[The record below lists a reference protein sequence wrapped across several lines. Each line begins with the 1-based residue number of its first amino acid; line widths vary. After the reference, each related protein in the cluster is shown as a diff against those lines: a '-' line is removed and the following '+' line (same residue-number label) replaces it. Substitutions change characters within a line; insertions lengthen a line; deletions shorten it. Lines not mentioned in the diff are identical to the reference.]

1 MIFIKVANDDTSF
14 RQRQRWTGVNLVI
27 CWSRAFSLLGLL
39 LPISLILP
47 TNSSPNSSF
56 KCLTT
61 QLLLPLLLLH
71 EKLAL
76 STSVLLRYSY
86 IYHPTVFTSRLK
98 HLAVLAS
105 LSLLLLLLA
114 LPFLTFIDH
123 LPPLLRNCLHLP
135 PSLSSS
141 PPTFLLLFL
150 IIWLATLIADIFAY
164 VRIINF
170 MRLASV
176 RINVLPDTDRERKKV
191 SILFCWPYEIF
202 DIPRKLKVMIIEWI
216 MVRW

>member
-1 MIFIKVANDDTSF
+1 M
-14 RQRQRWTGVNLVI
+14 NLVI

-47 TNSSPNSSF
+47 NDSNSSF

-61 QLLLPLLLLH
+61 QLIIPLLLLH

-86 IYHPTVFTSRLK
+86 IYHPTIFTSRLK

-105 LSLLLLLLA
+105 ICLLLLLLA
-114 LPFLTFIDH
+114 IPFLTFIDH
-123 LPPLLRNCLHLP
+123 LPPLLRSCLHLP
-135 PSLSSS
+135 PSLATS

-191 SILFCWPYEIF
+191 ASTPVSFVTRSFWSSSMPKNY
-202 DIPRKLKVMIIEWI
+202 
-216 MVRW
+216 

>member
-1 MIFIKVANDDTSF
+1 MNLIESYILLVLDNVSF
-14 RQRQRWTGVNLVI
+14 SQKQRWTGVNLVI
-27 CWSRAFSLLGLL
+27 CWSRTFSLLGLL
-39 LPISLILP
+39 LPVSLILP
-47 TNSSPNSSF
+47 TNSNHNSSLR
-56 KCLTT
+56 CLTT

-76 STSVLLRYSY
+76 TTSVLLRYSY
-86 IYHPTVFTSRLK
+86 IYHPTIFTSRLK

-105 LSLLLLLLA
+105 ICVLLLLLA
-114 LPFLTFIDH
+114 IPFLTFVDH
-123 LPPLLRNCLHLP
+123 LPPLLRSCLHLS

-191 SILFCWPYEIF
+191 SSTLQYTSSLLPVLL
-202 DIPRKLKVMIIEWI
+202 RLKA
-216 MVRW
+216 RW

>member
-1 MIFIKVANDDTSF
+1 M
-14 RQRQRWTGVNLVI
+14 NLVI

-39 LPISLILP
+39 LPISLVLP
-47 TNSSPNSSF
+47 TNSQHGSSLN
-56 KCLTT
+56 CLTT

-86 IYHPTVFTSRLK
+86 IYHPTIFTSRFKL
-98 HLAVLAS
+98 LAVFAS
-105 LSLLLLLLA
+105 ILLLLLLLA
-114 LPFLTFIDH
+114 LPFLTLLDH
-123 LPPLLRNCLHLP
+123 LPPPLRTCLHLAP
-135 PSLSSS
+135 TLATASP

-191 SILFCWPYEIF
+191 
-202 DIPRKLKVMIIEWI
+202 
-216 MVRW
+216 